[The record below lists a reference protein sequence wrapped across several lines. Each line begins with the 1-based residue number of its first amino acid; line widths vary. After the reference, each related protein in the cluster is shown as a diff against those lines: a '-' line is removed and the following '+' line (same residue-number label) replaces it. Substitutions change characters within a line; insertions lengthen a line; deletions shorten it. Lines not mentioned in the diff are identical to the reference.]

1 MDNMIYVI
9 FFISAFL
16 AVIVSYKMMKNHAK
30 SVRLNKLLNK
40 YSDFENMSIKEIDQA
55 KLELAEFN
63 IRGSKDK
70 SVYER
75 ESFVYSTIATIFAI
89 ATVSLISVV
98 FLPVFS
104 LKPTAPNMMLII
116 IFLLA
121 SCKFF
126 EFYKISKIN
135 YKLSKK

>member
-1 MDNMIYVI
+1 MNNMIYVI
-9 FFISAFL
+9 FFISAIL
-16 AVIVSYKMMKNHAK
+16 SVIVAYKIMKNNAK

-40 YSDFENMSIKEIDQA
+40 YSDFENMSIKEVEQA
-55 KLELAEFN
+55 RSELAEFN
-63 IRGSKDK
+63 INGSKDK
-70 SVYER
+70 SIYER

-104 LKPTAPNMMLII
+104 SKPTATNMMLII
-116 IFLLA
+116 VLLLA

>member
-1 MDNMIYVI
+1 MII
-9 FFISAFL
+9 IQKIILFL
-16 AVIVSYKMMKNHAK
+16 SLIYAIVMSYKIMKNHAK

-40 YSDFENMSIKEIDQA
+40 YSDFENMSIKEIEQA
-55 KLELAEFN
+55 KLELAEFD
-63 IRGSKDK
+63 IKGSKDK

-75 ESFVYSTIATIFAI
+75 ESFVYSTISTVFAI
-89 ATVSLISVV
+89 ITVSLISVV

-104 LKPTAPNMMLII
+104 LKPTATNMMLII
-116 IFLLA
+116 VFLLA